1 MKTSSYYLSVHVTV
15 LHPTEAEATARVGRP
30 EDPLFGTFRS
40 RFSATG
46 EPATIPVLL
55 MIPRCLISRA

>member
-1 MKTSSYYLSVHVTV
+1 MKTSAYYLSAHVTV

-46 EPATIPVLL
+46 EPATLNQY
-55 MIPRCLISRA
+55 C